1 MHLIRIPALQDNY
14 IWLLADRERQA
25 IIVDPGE
32 AKPVIDALHKEKL
45 IPAAILLTHHH
56 NDHTGGVMELLKQ
69 YSELTVYG
77 PEETCPK
84 GAQIIIKE
92 GDKIN
97 LIGMKFEVIE
107 VPGHTLGHVAYYS
120 APYLFCG
127 DTLFSAGCGRILEG
141 MAKQMYQSLQK
152 LAALPDSTK
161 VCCAHEYTLSNLCF
175 AHSIL
180 PTDITITTYRKYIEL
195 LRSENQASVPTELQ
209 LEKKINLFLRCHD
222 IDLEKK
228 LDINDP
234 TIQSWQVFERLRSM
248 KDNY

>member
-14 IWLLADRERQA
+14 IWLLANHDRLA

-32 AKPVIDALHKEKL
+32 AKPVIDTLRQEKL
-45 IPAAILLTHHH
+45 IPVAILLTHHH
-56 NDHTGGVMELLKQ
+56 NDHTDGVMELIRQYPELK
-69 YSELTVYG
+69 VYG
-77 PEETCPK
+77 PEETRSK
-84 GAQIIIKE
+84 GAKIVIEQ

-97 LIGMKFEVIE
+97 LIGIQFEVIA
-107 VPGHTLGHVAYYS
+107 VPGHTIGHIAYYS

-127 DTLFSAGCGRILEG
+127 DTLFSAGCGRIFEG
-141 MAKQMYQSLQK
+141 TAKQMYQSLQK

-161 VCCAHEYTLSNLCF
+161 VCCAHEYTLANLRF

-180 PTDITITTYRKYIEL
+180 PTDIAIKTYQKQIAL
-195 LRSENQASVPTELQ
+195 LRAENQASVPTALQ

-222 IDLEKK
+222 IDLQRK
-228 LDINDP
+228 LEMNDP
-234 TIQSWQVFERLRSM
+234 TIEIWQIFEQLRSM